1 MGGRSGGRKKG
12 SRNART
18 IWRQAQELLNNGS
31 IVVEAA
37 EPIEVIENVMR
48 YFYAMGLQGVKAKAP
63 VEEVGKYFKL
73 AVHAAAIAAPFRQPR
88 LSAVKH
94 VDALA
99 SPGSIDGIPADAT
112 PEQLRAEIAKR
123 IALLRDKGY
132 VDLDALPAPV
142 QEAVESDSSDAGEG
156 ETHEEPS

>member
-12 SRNART
+12 SKNASTLWRNA
-18 IWRQAQELLNNGS
+18 QKSLADGS

-37 EPIEVIENVMR
+37 DPIEVIENVMR

-63 VEEVGKYFKL
+63 VDEVGKYFKM

-94 VDALA
+94 VDGL
-99 SPGSIDGIPADAT
+99 SRDGSIDGISPNAT
-112 PEQLRAEIAKR
+112 PEELRAEIAKR
-123 IALLRDKGY
+123 VKLLADKGY
-132 VDLDALPAPV
+132 IDLDAIDASPSPASNV
-142 QEAVESDSSDAGEG
+142 TGDLGDAGG
-156 ETHEEPS
+156 EDPQG

>member
-1 MGGRSGGRKKG
+1 MGGRSGGRPKG
-12 SRNART
+12 AKNASTR
-18 IWRQAQELLNNGS
+18 WREAQELLANGS

-37 EPIEVIENVMR
+37 DPIEVIENVMR
-48 YFYAMGLQGVKAKAP
+48 HFYAMGLQGVKAKAP
-63 VEEVGKYFKL
+63 VEEVAKYFGK
-73 AVHAAAIAAPFRQPR
+73 AAHAASIAAPFRQPR

-132 VDLDALPAPV
+132 VDLDALPAPAQDDV
-142 QEAVESDSSDAGEG
+142 QRGNATPAEDESAS
-156 ETHEEPS
+156 

>member
-1 MGGRSGGRKKG
+1 MGGRSGGRPKG
-12 SRNART
+12 AKNTST
-18 IWRQAQELLNNGS
+18 VWREAQELLANGS

-37 EPIEVIENVMR
+37 DPIEVIENVMR

-63 VEEVGKYFKL
+63 VDEVGKYFKM

-94 VDALA
+94 VDGL
-99 SPGSIDGIPADAT
+99 SRDGSIDGIPADAT

-123 IALLRDKGY
+123 VALLRDKGY
-132 VDLDALPAPV
+132 IDMDALPPP
-142 QEAVESDSSDAGEG
+142 
-156 ETHEEPS
+156 EPAASKKFSV